1 MTLRQLPLMEALVS
15 GFGRKAKGAVR
26 RAALSAVAG
35 VIAAIG
41 CGFLLF
47 AAFAALRLLVG
58 PELAALGIGIVLL
71 ALAALLLRLVRGHS
85 AEPLPVAVVAPKVAA
100 PPADPIT
107 MAIFTVAF
115 VLGRRLADRWR
126 G

>member
-1 MTLRQLPLMEALVS
+1 MTWRHLPLMNALAS

-26 RAALSAVAG
+26 RAALTAAAG
-35 VIAAIG
+35 VMGAVG

-71 ALAALLLRLVRGHS
+71 ALAALLLRLARGHS
-85 AEPLPVAVVAPKVAA
+85 AEPQPVAVVTPKAA
-100 PPADPIT
+100 TPPADPIT
-107 MAIFTVAF
+107 LAVFTVAF

>member
-1 MTLRQLPLMEALVS
+1 MS

-26 RAALSAVAG
+26 RAALSAAAG
-35 VIAAIG
+35 VIAAAG

-71 ALAALLLRLVRGHS
+71 ALSALLLRLARGHS
-85 AEPLPVAVVAPKVAA
+85 AESQPVAVV
-100 PPADPIT
+100 
-107 MAIFTVAF
+107 
-115 VLGRRLADRWR
+115 VLILPGRNLTWA
-126 G
+126 